1 MKNRPHP
8 GLGTLLCLLAIAVIA
23 AVYAGPVL
31 ALDGGIPESS
41 AKTETRKTKTQRS
54 ARNTELRT
62 VTVPDDARTL
72 AEAYAMTAEGG
83 TIQIRAGIYEM
94 SEPLT
99 IEKNLT
105 LRGLGENP
113 EDVLLAGKERSALS
127 LRNAS
132 WDLRMA
138 AAFWH
143 TAKKFA

>member
-1 MKNRPHP
+1 
-8 GLGTLLCLLAIAVIA
+8 
-23 AVYAGPVL
+23 
-31 ALDGGIPESS
+31 
-41 AKTETRKTKTQRS
+41 
-54 ARNTELRT
+54 
-62 VTVPDDARTL
+62 
-72 AEAYAMTAEGG
+72 MTAEGG